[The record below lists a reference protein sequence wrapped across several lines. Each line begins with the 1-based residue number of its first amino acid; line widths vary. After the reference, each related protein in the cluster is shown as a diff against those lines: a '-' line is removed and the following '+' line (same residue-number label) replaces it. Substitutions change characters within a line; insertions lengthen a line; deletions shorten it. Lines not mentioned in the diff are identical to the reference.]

1 MLMSDRLDDFE
12 KQLNEKRC
20 QIVEWFLTKIMNL
33 AIWAISKFKERTD
46 LEALLRIKTYSDKIE
61 AELASELMI
70 RNRHRKQTV
79 T

>member
-1 MLMSDRLDDFE
+1 
-12 KQLNEKRC
+12 
-20 QIVEWFLTKIMNL
+20 MNL
-33 AIWAISKFKERTD
+33 AIWAISNFKERTD